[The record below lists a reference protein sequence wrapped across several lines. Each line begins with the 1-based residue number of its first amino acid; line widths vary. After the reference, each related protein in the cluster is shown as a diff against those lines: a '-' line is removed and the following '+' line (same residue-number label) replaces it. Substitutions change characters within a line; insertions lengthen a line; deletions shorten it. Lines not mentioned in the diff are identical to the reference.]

1 MGLLTDSMGPRCS
14 TVKCKPLPSNH
25 CEVIFPPGACCP
37 VCSAS
42 LRIVYSRKQI
52 DRALYALKG
61 KNTDSLTLRAILR
74 GLSGLI
80 RVSHCRL
87 FGFLTME
94 TDLFVTVQS
103 LHKEPSYIQIEAC
116 ARESEKIATLIST
129 QSHRITSDL
138 ALSSLTVA
146 NVVTQFGIAGVSSDS
161 DLTVGKMKPTRQ
173 FNSASAMS
181 VNSLCWTIV
190 FLVVCRFEL

>member
-1 MGLLTDSMGPRCS
+1 M
-14 TVKCKPLPSNH
+14 KCKSLPSEH
-25 CEVIFPPGACCP
+25 CEAIFPPGACCP
-37 VCSAS
+37 ICSAS

-61 KNTDSLTLRAILR
+61 KNMEALTLRSILH
-74 GLSGLI
+74 GLSRLV
-80 RVSHCRL
+80 RLSHCRL

-103 LHKEPSYIQIEAC
+103 IEKEPSYIQIEAC
-116 ARESEKIATLIST
+116 VRESEKIATLIAS

-146 NVVTQFGIAGVSSDS
+146 NIMPAS
-161 DLTVGKMKPTRQ
+161 Q
-173 FNSASAMS
+173 FNSASDMT
-181 VNSLCWTIV
+181 VSLLCSFV
-190 FLVVCRFEL
+190 GLFHVSMFLVI

>member
-1 MGLLTDSMGPRCS
+1 MSIDYPGECREVGLLTDTMGPRCS
-14 TVKCKPLPSNH
+14 TVKCKPLPSQH
-25 CEVIFPPGACCP
+25 CEAIFPPGACCP

-61 KNTDSLTLRAILR
+61 KNMEALTLRSILL
-74 GLSGLI
+74 GLSRLI
-80 RVSHCRL
+80 RLSHCRL

-103 LHKEPSYIQIEAC
+103 VDKEPSYIQIEAC
-116 ARESEKIATLIST
+116 VRESEKIATLIAS

-146 NVVTQFGIAGVSSDS
+146 NVV
-161 DLTVGKMKPTRQ
+161 PTSQ
-173 FNSASAMS
+173 FNSANDMT
-181 VNSLCWTIV
+181 VSLLCSFIGLFV
-190 FLVVCRFEL
+190 HVSLFLVV